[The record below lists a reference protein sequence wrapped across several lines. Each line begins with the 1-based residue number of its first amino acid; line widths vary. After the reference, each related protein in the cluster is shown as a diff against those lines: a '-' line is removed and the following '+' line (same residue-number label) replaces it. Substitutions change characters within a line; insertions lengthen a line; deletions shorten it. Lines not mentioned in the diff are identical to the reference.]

1 MGEFVEMLFMD
12 HLLPLGGGNSYGC
25 YGGEAST
32 QPHPPSRN
40 GSIPSSPAVLSCHLH
55 TDINSRLQDGFGARL
70 ESQHPEELRQEDH
83 KFEALQSEF
92 KARLGS
98 LLIVSISN

>member
-1 MGEFVEMLFMD
+1 M
-12 HLLPLGGGNSYGC
+12 
-25 YGGEAST
+25 
-32 QPHPPSRN
+32 
-40 GSIPSSPAVLSCHLH
+40 
-55 TDINSRLQDGFGARL
+55 LQDGFGARL